1 MTRAAILNAFSPAQQ
16 VTDPAAFAGR
26 SSEIREVVDAMQVT
40 GACPVIYGD
49 KGLGKS
55 SLAAQA
61 QLIAMGDTQL
71 LNDIG
76 ANQWIIPSES
86 TFVTMY
92 VTCTDEVR
100 TFVDLQLLIIH
111 EIERMRLPS
120 YESTGITEYDTNRYT
135 AKILDPESTHAYE
148 ERSRYLRDE
157 EFRPTERLRR
167 EIQLLNEITQQPLLI
182 IVDELDRAKNTRGLA
197 SFLKVL
203 SGPTAKFLLVGIGQ
217 TLSDLHLDHPSLER
231 QVMPIRVPRMTSGEL
246 ADIVDRAVKKLAMA
260 VQSYTFHPDARTRLV
275 RLAGGFPWFVHV
287 IGQAALLLADAK
299 GESEV
304 TDDTLIIAARELV
317 KNRFAQNFK
326 DAYQRAV
333 RDSYQREIVLR
344 VFAAWRGNEIPTS
357 KVYPVCQELGVIN
370 PAVYR
375 GHLTAEHYGEPL
387 MAPGYQQRGLLRF
400 RNEMFKQYV
409 TLTTSLFEKID
420 EDVRKAT
427 TAW

>member
-1 MTRAAILNAFSPAQQ
+1 
-16 VTDPAAFAGR
+16 
-26 SSEIREVVDAMQVT
+26 
-40 GACPVIYGD
+40 VIYGD

-55 SLAAQA
+55 SLAVQA

-86 TFVTMY
+86 TFVTIY
-92 VTCTDEVR
+92 VTCTDEIR
-100 TFVDLQLLIIH
+100 TFVDLRLLILH
-111 EIERMRLPS
+111 EIEKVRLLPDGD
-120 YESTGITEYDTNRYT
+120 TGTSNLAQRYT
-135 AKILDPESTHAYE
+135 SKILNPESTKEYE
-148 ERSRYLRDE
+148 GRSRDLRSE
-157 EFRPTERLRR
+157 ELSPTERLRR
-167 EIQLLNEITQQPLLI
+167 EIQLINETTHQPILI
-182 IVDELDRAKNTRGLA
+182 IVDELDRARDTTGLA
-197 SFLKVL
+197 SFLKVM
-203 SGPTAKFLLVGIGQ
+203 SGPTTKFLLVGIGQ

-246 ADIVDRAVKKLAMA
+246 ADIVDRAVRKLAA
-260 VQSYTFHPDARTRLV
+260 TGQNYTFHPDARTRLV
-275 RLAGGFPWFVHV
+275 RLAAGFPWFVHV
-287 IGQAALLLADAK
+287 IGQAALLLALAR
-299 GESEV
+299 GENEV
-304 TDDTLIIAARELV
+304 SDDILIIAARELV

-326 DAYQRAV
+326 DAYQIAV

-344 VFAAWRGNEIPTS
+344 VFAAWRGGEIPTS
-357 KVYPVCQELGVIN
+357 KVYPVCQALGVIN

-387 MAPGYQQRGLLRF
+387 IVPGYQQRGLLRF

-409 TLTTSLFEKID
+409 TLTDSLFTDVD